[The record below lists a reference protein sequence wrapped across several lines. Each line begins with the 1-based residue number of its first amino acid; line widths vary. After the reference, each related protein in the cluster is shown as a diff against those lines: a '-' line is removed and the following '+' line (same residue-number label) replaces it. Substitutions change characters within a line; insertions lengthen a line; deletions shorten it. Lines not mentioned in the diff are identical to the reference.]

1 MLTLRYGVTFRAE
14 RFAQQ
19 RVTCPQTS
27 SPSDQR
33 QTGWITARSQ
43 LDMELPVIGLVV
55 QLDYWIFGFLGGEG
69 GGEVGPVV
77 SLRVR

>member
-1 MLTLRYGVTFRAE
+1 
-14 RFAQQ
+14 
-19 RVTCPQTS
+19 
-27 SPSDQR
+27 
-33 QTGWITARSQ
+33 
-43 LDMELPVIGLVV
+43 MELPVIGLVV